1 MVLQVA
7 KNVLNISQLALLN
20 VNSCTCLRAV
30 IQSPKPGGGL
40 CDQKAGVSLN
50 DKIYED
56 AVCSLKLFR
65 NL

>member
-7 KNVLNISQLALLN
+7 KNALNISQPALLN

-30 IQSPKPGGGL
+30 IQPPNPGGGL

-56 AVCSLKLFR
+56 AVCSLKAFG